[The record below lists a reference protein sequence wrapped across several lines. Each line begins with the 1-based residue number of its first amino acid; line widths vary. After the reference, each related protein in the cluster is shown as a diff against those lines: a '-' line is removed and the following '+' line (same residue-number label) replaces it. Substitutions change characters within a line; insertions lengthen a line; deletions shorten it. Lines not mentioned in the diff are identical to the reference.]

1 MSKDRCPTCAGPVEM
16 VPCTACDGSG
26 NVGWGTCSTCKGV
39 SDVLRALPDTLEG
52 IEAEAQEQ
60 WTANQDY
67 DTRSRTEGQ
76 ATELRLRSR
85 RARAAVFERTVYRLF
100 NGCATCGR
108 EPRLDKMVAD
118 KACIEHERQAYQQA
132 AEMAEA
138 AVYPNN
144 DDRDELIK
152 LGRKLRKLAEGE

>member
-1 MSKDRCPTCAGPVEM
+1 
-16 VPCTACDGSG
+16 
-26 NVGWGTCSTCKGV
+26 
-39 SDVLRALPDTLEG
+39 
-52 IEAEAQEQ
+52 
-60 WTANQDY
+60 
-67 DTRSRTEGQ
+67 
-76 ATELRLRSR
+76 
-85 RARAAVFERTVYRLF
+85 
-100 NGCATCGR
+100 
-108 EPRLDKMVAD
+108 MVAD